1 MLFLLI
7 CFGGRVGVTTYN
19 GWRTQCIQE
28 NEKETLK
35 YMSKSSMANV
45 LFSFICFGGMVG
57 VTNYLRFI
65 SYYLDLILFAG
76 TFIYVSC
83 SP

>member
-1 MLFLLI
+1 MA
-7 CFGGRVGVTTYN
+7 GVTTYN

-28 NEKETLK
+28 NEKEALK

-45 LFSFICFGGMVG
+45 LFSFVCFGGMVG
-57 VTNYLRFI
+57 VTTYLRFI
-65 SYYLDLILFAG
+65 SYYLDFILFAG

>member
-1 MLFLLI
+1 M
-7 CFGGRVGVTTYN
+7 VGVTTYN
-19 GWRTQCIQE
+19 GWTTQCIQE

-45 LFSFICFGGMVG
+45 LFSFVCFGGMVG
-57 VTNYLRFI
+57 VTTYLRFI
-65 SYYLDLILFAG
+65 SYYLDFILFAG

>member
-1 MLFLLI
+1 
-7 CFGGRVGVTTYN
+7 
-19 GWRTQCIQE
+19 
-28 NEKETLK
+28 
-35 YMSKSSMANV
+35 MANV

-65 SYYLDLILFAG
+65 SYYLDFILFAG